1 MPAMAWTATTEIRR
15 REPNCAIVDGQGEVV
30 RRAVPLDFVSLEERR
45 LERSRCDV
53 ERDRASLRQHF
64 ERSFVQAVLLPKVA
78 VDPIV
83 ERRRLADVQD
93 VATRAQHAVDAGTL
107 RE

>member
-1 MPAMAWTATTEIRR
+1 M
-15 REPNCAIVDGQGEVV
+15 VDSQGKVV
-30 RRAVPLDFVSLEERR
+30 RWAVPLDFVSLEERR
-45 LERSRCDV
+45 LERSRCEV

-64 ERSFVQAVLLPKVA
+64 ERPFVQAVLLPKVA

-93 VATRAQHAVDAGTL
+93 VTTRAKHAVDARTL
-107 RE
+107 GE